1 MTNYRNKK
9 HDRGLRQIQSQE
21 LMLSRAQE
29 AIEFLTEKN
38 GYFEGSKGEFA
49 QAMYDRTKRS
59 HWLRNDG
66 FPNRQLVADVC
77 NFMRDQHQWP
87 EVEAILAGYMVV
99 YAPSRGGM
107 TLVGSQ
113 GEMKQEHLLHMLGGD
128 MTRQQATKTI
138 NRRRVAGWKVGA
150 NQACQA
156 GQIELGLLMGQIQ
169 NQIDATGFA
178 TDSLVAEFYKEL
190 GKLGIEVEADA

>member
-1 MTNYRNKK
+1 MARSLKNN
-9 HDRGLRQIQSQE
+9 HLRARKSQE
-21 LMLSRAQE
+21 LMLARSQE
-29 AIEFLTEKN
+29 AIEFLMEN
-38 GYFEGSKGEFA
+38 DGFYPSHKGAFA

-87 EVEAILAGYMVV
+87 EVEAILGGYMVV
-99 YAPSRGGM
+99 YAPNSGGM
-107 TLVGSQ
+107 TLVGSH

-128 MTRQQATKTI
+128 MARQQQAKTT
-138 NRRRVAGWKVGA
+138 NRRRVAGWKTGA